1 MKKFYKIFLLIFVFI
16 FLSTINNNNFNPKK
30 KNKNYFNIQNIVV
43 SNNTLIEK
51 SLIIKKLDSLYK
63 KNIFLL
69 KKKDVL
75 KPLLKID
82 YLDRVEVK
90 INYPDTIDIKVIETI
105 PVATMVKENNKYVL
119 DNLSN
124 LILFDERLIQYN
136 LPAIFGKNADKN
148 FILFLNQLKK
158 QNFPTD
164 EIKNY
169 YYFQISR
176 WDLELINNNK
186 IKLPKN
192 NIKAAIKKSI
202 KLLKNEDF
210 KNYKIIDLR
219 VDGKIVVNQ

>member
-219 VDGKIVVNQ
+219 VDDKIIVE

>member
-16 FLSTINNNNFNPKK
+16 FLSTINNNNFNLKK

-51 SLIIKKLDSLYK
+51 SLIIKELNSLYK

-69 KKKDVL
+69 KKRDVL

-105 PVATMVKENNKYVL
+105 PVAMMVKENNKYVL

-124 LILFDERLIQYN
+124 LIFFDERIIQYN
-136 LPAIFGKNADKN
+136 LPSIFGKNADKN

-158 QNFPTD
+158 QKFPINK
-164 EIKNY
+164 IKNY
-169 YYFQISR
+169 YYFQIGR
-176 WDLELINNNK
+176 WDLEFINNNK

-192 NIKAAIKKSI
+192 NIELAIKKSI
-202 KLLKNEDF
+202 KLLNNEDF

-219 VDGKIVVNQ
+219 VDGKIIVEQ